1 MGTRTY
7 SRRAAN
13 GQRVLTALGRARAG
27 IVNQGEN
34 IPMKTDVYDQIN
46 DAIKSQDA
54 RVIFDA
60 VDKQL
65 GDRGDDLRPAF
76 IQWRRE
82 SSDMTQGTA
91 PTAATGN
98 PLRFTISRNIAN
110 IARKYARFID
120 QYDSLVD
127 AIASERDPVA
137 QKELQVALYRH
148 ILTNPI

>member
-1 MGTRTY
+1 
-7 SRRAAN
+7 
-13 GQRVLTALGRARAG
+13 
-27 IVNQGEN
+27 
-34 IPMKTDVYDQIN
+34 MKTDVYDQIN